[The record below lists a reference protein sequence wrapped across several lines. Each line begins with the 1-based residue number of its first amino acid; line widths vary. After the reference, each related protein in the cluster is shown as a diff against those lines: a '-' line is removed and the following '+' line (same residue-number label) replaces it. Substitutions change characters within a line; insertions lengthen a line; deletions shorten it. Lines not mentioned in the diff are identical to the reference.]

1 MSPDRVDL
9 ATQAAELTLSAL
21 QEADRSL
28 GSRFCRVCGCTDRY
42 GCDGGC
48 AWADEDLCSCC
59 ADVEPGPELPEYPEL
74 PVVDGRLVL
83 DELEAWQLERKRRSA
98 EVDVA
103 YLDIVEGRAPQT
115 DMAAVAAAMSVFETR
130 GRRDLHWVCGYLAGR
145 SAPVCSSEGQIRR
158 SLVSPGYAEGV
169 SAGMAAAATSFE
181 ALGQTTTAA
190 ALRDVVYPREPA
202 S

>member
-1 MSPDRVDL
+1 MSGDRVTL
-9 ATQAAELTLSAL
+9 ATKAGELTLSAL

-48 AWADEDLCSCC
+48 AWAAEDLCSCC
-59 ADVEPGPELPEYPEL
+59 ADVGPELPEYPEL

-83 DELEAWQLERKRRSA
+83 DDLEAWQLERKRRSA

-103 YLDIVEGRAPQT
+103 YLEIIEGRAPYT
-115 DMAAVAAAMSVFETR
+115 DMAAVAARMSAFETR

-169 SAGMAAAATSFE
+169 AAGMAAAAASFE
-181 ALGQTTTAA
+181 ALGQPATAA